1 METRVR
7 DPKTAKLTDLPH
19 RLWVQKP
26 THGTGPA
33 GIPSK
38 KTRLLEGDS
47 QKFRRAARACEKK
60 RGSPFGGGA
69 VFGFPQKTFQPIV
82 IEELPQ
88 MVATRQ
94 KTELPQ
100 MVAVCDSDR
109 LGSWVRISRKNSKC
123 FLTKNLC

>member
-60 RGSPFGGGA
+60 RGSPFLGGGR
-69 VFGFPQKTFQPIV
+69 FSDSPKNGFPFQPIV

-94 KTELPQ
+94 NTDHPG
-100 MVAVCDSDR
+100 C
-109 LGSWVRISRKNSKC
+109 G
-123 FLTKNLC
+123 

>member
-19 RLWVQKP
+19 RLWVQKS

-33 GIPSK
+33 GNPSK
-38 KTRLLEGDS
+38 KTRLLEGDFKKKS
-47 QKFRRAARACEKK
+47 RAARADDKK
-60 RGSPFGGGA
+60 RGSPFGGAGG
-69 VFGFPQKTFQPIV
+69 FRIPPKNGFPFQPIV

-94 KTELPQ
+94 KTDHS
-100 MVAVCDSDR
+100 MVYPRCPSLS
-109 LGSWVRISRKNSKC
+109 LGGGVWLVEEYIISKS
-123 FLTKNLC
+123 